1 MALTNLVKYLLQHNK
16 DLIRNEQWYE
26 LYEEIEA
33 YKAKVG
39 RVTDALLQAGIDPLQ
54 TLKWVPNYYLAE
66 TQLFENFTLPSQIR
80 TIEIRAFLLSSIK
93 NMKVGPMLETIGHD
107 AFAASEL
114 KTINLQDTAVKNI
127 LSCAFQNC
135 HLETIELPN
144 TVELI
149 GDKAFL
155 DIPSLHRIK
164 FNSDV
169 NLLGSTILENDKPC
183 KIICPKDAIKVIN
196 YFAPRA
202 DGRYRNIILETY

>member
-1 MALTNLVKYLLQHNK
+1 MALTNLVKYILQHNK

-26 LYEEIEA
+26 LYEDIEP

-39 RVTDALLQAGIDPLQ
+39 RVTEALLQAGIDPLQ
-54 TLKWVPNYYLAE
+54 EMEWVPDYYLAE
-66 TQLFENFTLPSQIR
+66 SQIFENFTLPNQIR

-93 NMKVGPMLETIGHD
+93 NIKVGPMLETIGHD
-107 AFAASEL
+107 AFAVSEL
-114 KTINLQDTAVKNI
+114 KTINLQDTAVNSI
-127 LSCAFQNC
+127 HSSAFQNC

-164 FNSDV
+164 FNGDV
-169 NLLGSTILENDKPC
+169 DLLGSSILEDDKPC

-202 DGRYRNIILETY
+202 DGRYKNIILETY

>member
-1 MALTNLVKYLLQHNK
+1 MALTNFVKYILQHNK

-26 LYEEIEA
+26 LYENIEGF
-33 YKAKVG
+33 KSKVG

-54 TLKWVPNYYLAE
+54 TLEWVPNYYLAE
-66 TQLFENFTLPSQIR
+66 SQLFENFTLPSQIR

-107 AFAASEL
+107 AFVGSKL
-114 KTINLQDTAVKNI
+114 KTINLQDTTVNSI
-127 LSCAFQNC
+127 HSSAFYQC

-149 GDKAFL
+149 GDRAFL

-169 NLLGSTILENDKPC
+169 NLLGSAILEDDKPC
-183 KIICPKDAIKVIN
+183 KIICPKNATNVIN
-196 YFAPRA
+196 YFTPKAN
-202 DGRYRNIILETY
+202 GRYKNIILETY